1 MPLSR
6 CRNGGSGR
14 WPALVTGLL
23 RLVTTSSSRGLTE
36 LGAEPGKA
44 AGRLGGHWR
53 GDRVGGHQKAGR
65 AEAETLPK
73 QTAHNPTF
81 LGIGCAPC
89 PGQELHPPW
98 PPSEGGWK
106 EQDLS
111 GAPFPTRQQAGFQ
124 TQVRQHG
131 LLGCFLPCPLTP
143 LSSLLRWDVIFN
155 TQNRVRH
162 TVST

>member
-111 GAPFPTRQQAGFQ
+111 GAPLPNQAAGRVPNTGQ
-124 TQVRQHG
+124 TTWSARLLPAMPPDPPLLSPKVGCNIQH
-131 LLGCFLPCPLTP
+131 TEQ
-143 LSSLLRWDVIFN
+143 S
-155 TQNRVRH
+155 
-162 TVST
+162 